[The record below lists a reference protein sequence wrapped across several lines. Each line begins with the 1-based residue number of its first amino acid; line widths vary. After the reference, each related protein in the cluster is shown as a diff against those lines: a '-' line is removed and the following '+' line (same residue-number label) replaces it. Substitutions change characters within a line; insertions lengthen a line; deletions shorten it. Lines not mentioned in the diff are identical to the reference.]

1 MICTLERTP
10 AQARSGPFVKNIP
23 IDRRSQRARAESD
36 DGRTYVWST
45 CEIFAYAEPRLEET
59 VDGLLALENGG
70 AGGGR
75 SGELGV
81 GGRFGF
87 GMVPDGIVGGW
98 SARVSEGRRDGK
110 GFGNRVVGWVVLFG
124 ICGCSGPGFVV
135 GVLFRGVCWPDR
147 VGLELNVRRRLV
159 NRRMDFPRK
168 CKGDQ
173 HVFR

>member
-1 MICTLERTP
+1 M
-10 AQARSGPFVKNIP
+10 
-23 IDRRSQRARAESD
+23 
-36 DGRTYVWST
+36 
-45 CEIFAYAEPRLEET
+45 
-59 VDGLLALENGG
+59 DGLLALENGG

-98 SARVSEGRRDGK
+98 SVRVSEGRREGK
-110 GFGNRVVGWVVLFG
+110 GFGNRVVGWV
-124 ICGCSGPGFVV
+124 GFVWELWMFGALGLWWV
-135 GVLFRGVCWPDR
+135 FRFAVFCWPDR

-159 NRRMDFPRK
+159 DRRMDFPRK
-168 CKGDQ
+168 CRGDQ